1 MPEPRFR
8 SRKLRR
14 IKVTTPGGENK
25 TVYEKRKPSKAVCGN
40 CKKPLHGVPRENPAK
55 MRNMPKTKKRPERQY
70 GGVLCNICSQ
80 KKAVLKA
87 REDEENV

>member
-25 TVYEKRKPSKAVCGN
+25 TVYKKRKPSKAVCGS
-40 CKKPLHGVPRENPAK
+40 CKTQLSGVPRENVAK
-55 MRNMPKTKKRPERQY
+55 MRNMPKTKKRPQRPF
-70 GGVLCNICSQ
+70 GGVLCTKCAR
-80 KKAVLKA
+80 KLAVLKA
-87 REDEENV
+87 RGGNNV